1 MKKRTLTSML
11 VAGLVCSVVAVS
23 AAASTP
29 RELFRNAFLTPSG
42 HVAKLASGV
51 TYKASDFP
59 LPLRVTAP
67 DGTWGGAQWKSDS
80 SFQHKKST
88 VAPFYGWVTFEQHDT
103 NAAQGAITIMT
114 PYGTTGTVAATVAG
128 LRTRGRGATYQAT
141 SPVKLGGY
149 SGLQF
154 DGHVVGKE
162 HVFIPFSPKSTVAK
176 WYPDNYGVGQGTV
189 FRILALNVRGKTVV
203 VYLENAKLPAD
214 QFPAFL
220 TRADTLL
227 QTLKFAA

>member
-67 DGTWGGAQWKSDS
+67 DGTWGERSGSDPRS
-80 SFQHKKST
+80 NTRRAPLPRST
-88 VAPFYGWVTFEQHDT
+88 
-103 NAAQGAITIMT
+103 
-114 PYGTTGTVAATVAG
+114 AG
-128 LRTRGRGATYQAT
+128 
-141 SPVKLGGY
+141 
-149 SGLQF
+149 
-154 DGHVVGKE
+154 
-162 HVFIPFSPKSTVAK
+162 
-176 WYPDNYGVGQGTV
+176 
-189 FRILALNVRGKTVV
+189 
-203 VYLENAKLPAD
+203 
-214 QFPAFL
+214 
-220 TRADTLL
+220 
-227 QTLKFAA
+227 